1 MYDHMNTQYEEIQN
15 AITEDIIDAINWIFA
30 EATENELP
38 F

>member
-1 MYDHMNTQYEEIQN
+1 MNTQYEEIQQ
-15 AITEDIIDAINWIFA
+15 IINEEMLDAINWIFA